1 MKRMLF
7 VYNPHAGQG
16 KVTANLSHII
26 DAFTYQGYLPAVY
39 PTRGAGDATRIVAGI
54 GKHYRRIVCCGGDGT
69 LHEVVAALMDM
80 PDPPLLGYIPAGTT
94 NDYAKNLDL
103 PRDMALA
110 ANVAVTGPSM
120 PCDMGRFNGAPFV
133 YVAAFGAF
141 TDVSYG
147 TPQRFKNLFGHLAY
161 VLEGIGRLGA
171 IKSTH
176 MTVTY
181 DGGEV
186 EGDFIFGMV
195 SNTRS
200 VGGFR
205 GWPAKDV
212 RLDDGKF
219 EVVLVRRPKN
229 GAELNN
235 ILTAVITQNPGPDG
249 MVVGFHASKVTFACG
264 EAIPWTLDG
273 ELGGD
278 HQTAT
283 VENVFQA
290 LPLVYREKA

>member
-7 VYNPHAGQG
+7 IYNPHAGQG
-16 KVTANLSHII
+16 RVTANLSHII
-26 DAFTYQGYLPAVY
+26 DSFTYQGYLPAVY
-39 PTRGAGDATRIVAGI
+39 PTRAAGDATRIVAGI

-69 LHEVVAALMDM
+69 LHEVVTALMDM
-80 PDPPLLGYIPAGTT
+80 PDPPVLGYIPAGTT
-94 NDYAKNLDL
+94 NDFAKNLNL

-110 ANVAVTGPSM
+110 ANVAVTGPAM
-120 PCDMGRFNGAPFV
+120 ACDMGRFNAAPFV

-147 TPQRFKNLFGHLAY
+147 TPQRFKNMFGHLAY

-171 IKSTH
+171 IKSTR
-176 MTVTY
+176 MTVTW

-205 GWPAKDV
+205 GLPAKDV

-219 EVVLVRRPKN
+219 EVELVRQPKN
-229 GAELNN
+229 AAEN
-235 ILTAVITQNPGPDG
+235 
-249 MVVGFHASKVTFACG
+249 
-264 EAIPWTLDG
+264 
-273 ELGGD
+273 
-278 HQTAT
+278 
-283 VENVFQA
+283 
-290 LPLVYREKA
+290 

>member
-7 VYNPHAGQG
+7 IYNPYAGQG
-16 KVTANLSHII
+16 RIAANLSHII
-26 DAFTYQGYLPAVY
+26 DAFTYQSYLPAVY
-39 PTRGAGDATRIVAGI
+39 PTRGVGDATRIVASI
-54 GKHYRRIVCCGGDGT
+54 GKHYRRVVCCGGDGT
-69 LHEVVAALMDM
+69 LHEVVTALMEM

-103 PRDMALA
+103 PRDMTLA

-120 PCDMGRFNGAPFV
+120 HCDMGRFNGAPFV

-171 IKSTH
+171 IKSRH
-176 MTVTY
+176 MTVTW
-181 DGGEV
+181 DNGEV

-205 GWPAKDV
+205 GWPAQDV
-212 RLDDGKF
+212 QLDDGKF
-219 EVVLVRRPKN
+219 EVVLVRQPQN
-229 GAELNN
+229 ATELNH
-235 ILTAVITQNPGPDG
+235 ILTAVITQTPEPDG
-249 MVVGFHASKVTFACG
+249 PMMGFHATKVTFACDQ
-264 EAIPWTLDG
+264 AIPWTLDG
-273 ELGGD
+273 EFGGE
-278 HQTAT
+278 HQTVA
-283 VENVFQA
+283 VENIHQA
-290 LPLVYREKA
+290 LPLVYREKE